1 MAMDIMKVSDKRN
14 MEGDFM
20 RRKILSELLKWKN
33 MGAGRLPLLIYG
45 ARQVGK
51 TYMMKALGT
60 EYFKNMIYVNF
71 EADEKI
77 GDFFQTD
84 IHADTIIRVLEKY
97 YRLPV
102 IPDETLIVLD
112 EIQMSERAL
121 ASLKYFAEEA
131 PEYHVIAAGS
141 LLGVAVNRE
150 AYSFPVGKVMMSTMY
165 PMDFEEY
172 LWAKGKEMLADT
184 IREHFQ
190 KDQQMPEMLHQ
201 EAMQEYYHYCIVGG
215 MPAAVLADTS
225 ENPTITQSEIRQMIL
240 DSYVAD
246 MAKYAKAGDTVKIY
260 EAYDS
265 LPVQLA
271 KDNKKFQYKLI
282 RKGGRASQYG
292 DSIDWLNRAG
302 IVNKCTRCS
311 QGYLP
316 SAAYQDLTAFKLYY
330 SDMGL
335 LSART
340 GMTLKRFLSDESEL
354 FRGIFAENYV
364 ACALK
369 SQGHELFYWESE
381 GISEVDFLL
390 TLDDHVIPV
399 ECKAGEHVRAKS
411 LMVYREKYHPQYA
424 VRISGKNFGMVNG
437 IKSVPLYAVFCME
450 I

>member
-1 MAMDIMKVSDKRN
+1 
-14 MEGDFM
+14 ME
-20 RRKILSELLKWKN
+20 RKILSEFLHWKKKT
-33 MGAGRLPLLIYG
+33 AGRMPLLLYG

-51 TYMMKALGT
+51 TYMMKTLGI
-60 EYFKNMIYVNF
+60 EYFKNTVYVNF

-77 GDFFQTD
+77 GSFFRTD
-84 IHADTIIRVLEKY
+84 IHADRIVTILERY
-97 YRLPV
+97 YDVPIV
-102 IPDETLIVLD
+102 PDETLIIFD
-112 EIQMSERAL
+112 EIQMCERAL

-131 PEYHVIAAGS
+131 PEYHVLAAGS

-150 AYSFPVGKVMMSTMY
+150 NYSFPVGKVQMLTMY

-172 LWAKGKEMLADT
+172 LWAKGKKMLADT
-184 IREHFQ
+184 IREHFESGR
-190 KDQQMPEMLHQ
+190 QMQETLHQ
-201 EAMQEYYHYCIVGG
+201 EALQEYHHYCIVGG
-215 MPAAVLADTS
+215 MPAAVLADVSTD
-225 ENPTITQSEIRQMIL
+225 PTITQDEVRQMIL

-260 EAYDS
+260 AAYDS

-282 RKGGRASQYG
+282 KQGGRASQYG
-292 DSIDWLNRAG
+292 DSIDWLLKAG
-302 IVNKCTRCS
+302 IVHKCTRCS

-330 SDMGL
+330 SDMGI

-340 GMTLKRFLSDESEL
+340 SMTLQRLLGKESEH

-381 GISEVDFLL
+381 GVSEVDFLL
-390 TLDDHVIPV
+390 TLGEHVIPV
-399 ECKAGEHVRAKS
+399 ECKSGEHVKAKS
-411 LMVYREKYHPQYA
+411 LMVYRERYSPQYV
-424 VRISGKNFGMVNG
+424 VRISGRNFGQTDG
-437 IKSVPLYAVFCME
+437 IWSIPLYAVFCME
-450 I
+450 ALR